1 MPTELWVALISGFC
15 SVLGTF
21 AGVVV
26 SSNLT
31 NWRIEQLEKKVEK
44 HNNLID
50 RTYKLEEANAVHD
63 EQIAVIN
70 HRLKD
75 LEGAHE

>member
-31 NWRIEQLEKKVEK
+31 NWRIEQLEKKVEQ

-50 RTYKLEEANAVHD
+50 RTYKLEEADAVHA
-63 EQIAVIN
+63 EQITVIN